1 MCPPF
6 FLQGVAPNGVTNGPI
21 VSGLFL
27 CPITGRNVYTLSSVQ
42 SSLRA
47 RCVVVREM
55 NSSLLGRIRGSEAMP
70 RNQSKCGWCAG
81 RSRAMRCNAVVLC
94 EAISLHYDAMAY
106 SETRKVPCAYMPYKS
121 QAGLIGQKVCPK
133 MDVDPGQRPF
143 FIVKLKRNDFPA
155 RTKSVS

>member
-1 MCPPF
+1 MWVIGKIIQDGVPPPLF
-6 FLQGVAPNGVTNGPI
+6 FARGCTEWRYKWANSHWP
-21 VSGLFL
+21 FL
-27 CPITGRNVYTLSSVQ
+27 RPITGRNVYTLSSVQ

-47 RCVVVREM
+47 RCVVAREM

-70 RNQSKCGWCAG
+70 RNQSKCGWCTG

-121 QAGLIGQKVCPK
+121 QAAKKP
-133 MDVDPGQRPF
+133 R
-143 FIVKLKRNDFPA
+143 LKSSFGVSL
-155 RTKSVS
+155 TKA